1 MIITCPN
8 NVKLTKNSTEDG
20 VDQFGISEVRI
31 TRNNNTFANGVH
43 QPFFM
48 QQRPRSTDIAI
59 VVSQSS
65 SELISRCNAIFWSFN
80 DGSNDINRSM
90 KDGVVGN
97 ERLFQP
103 FSRR

>member
-8 NVKLTKNSTEDG
+8 NVKLTKNTTKGG

-65 SELISRCNAIFWSFN
+65 SELISPSRVATLFS
-80 DGSNDINRSM
+80 G
-90 KDGVVGN
+90 
-97 ERLFQP
+97 RLTMAATILIV
-103 FSRR
+103 R